1 MSIVFTPLTPGPRRP
16 RAQRRG
22 GPRALVAAPL
32 LGGALLMTSG
42 CPHDIVAVT
51 SVPTPVLL
59 GPVAQIGAS
68 PGSDPILDRSI
79 VAGPY
84 QSNVGDYQFSTDDD
98 SPNVRLNTGF
108 ALDMSMQPVVQGNPR
123 AFFTLDDTRVKAMLF
138 VVGYAFQKTV
148 VQLSGRVQVPAA
160 PATGSA
166 AAPLQPGDDAPAG
179 FEQPGELSPERG
191 GTQP

>member
-1 MSIVFTPLTPGPRRP
+1 MSSTSTSTPPSPRTPRR
-16 RAQRRG
+16 RG
-22 GPRALVAAPL
+22 ARPLAAPL
-32 LGGALLMTSG
+32 LGGALLLTAG
-42 CPHDIVAVT
+42 CPHDIAAVT

-59 GPVAQIGAS
+59 GPVAQIGTS

-79 VAGPY
+79 EAGPY
-84 QSNVGDYQFSTDDD
+84 QSNVGDYQLSTDDD
-98 SPNVRLNTGF
+98 SPNVRVNTGF
-108 ALDMSMQPVVQGNPR
+108 ALDMSMRPVVQGNPR

>member
-1 MSIVFTPLTPGPRRP
+1 MSIVFTLLTPGPRRP

-22 GPRALVAAPL
+22 GPRVLVAAPL

-68 PGSDPILDRSI
+68 PGSDPILDRSV

-84 QSNVGDYQFSTDDD
+84 QSNVGDYQFSTDDNT
-98 SPNVRLNTGF
+98 PNVRLNTGF

-148 VQLSGRVQVPAA
+148 VQVNGRIQVTA
-160 PATGSA
+160 PATTPA
-166 AAPLQPGDDAPAG
+166 AATSPSGADAASTG
-179 FEQPGELSPERG
+179 FEPPRDASPEEG